1 MSKVV
6 AYYHIVFCTKR
17 REMTI
22 PPQYKEDVYRFIW
35 KIISENKCKLIRI
48 GGIQNHIHIFLDLH
62 PTVALATL
70 MQSIKSLSS
79 GWMAHDS
86 RFEYFDGWADGY
98 FASSIS
104 PHEKTTFIEYIMNQ
118 EQHHLCHDIDEEVK
132 GLYWGADIEYDDR
145 DMR

>member
-6 AYYHIVFCTKR
+6 AYYHIVYCTKR

-22 PPQYKEDVYRFIW
+22 PLQYKKDVYRFIW
-35 KIISENKCKLIRI
+35 KIISDNKSKLIRI

-62 PTVALATL
+62 PTVALANM

-79 GWMAHDS
+79 GWMS
-86 RFEYFDGWADGY
+86 RDERFPLFDGWADGY
-98 FASSIS
+98 FASSVS
-104 PHEKTTFIEYIMNQ
+104 PHEKSPVIEYIMNQ
-118 EQHHLCHDIDEEVK
+118 EEHHLSHDIDEEVK
-132 GLYWGADIEYDDR
+132 GLYWAADIEYDDR